1 MALAAKIAAPVS
13 KTAAASSAFAKI
25 GPNAA
30 VTTVAK
36 PPPAAP
42 NYATLM
48 AQASTQASKLAA
60 SQIAAQVKAITDQ
73 QAAAHA
79 TASAQAAEI
88 NRAALAAAT
97 FLSGLGD
104 RTQADYHAAV
114 DQLGGLAGGYT
125 GALRDT
131 AQASADAA
139 QAQLAGI
146 SGNTQQI
153 TNRGPDL
160 ANLLYGVSGAIPAN
174 ALEVQ
179 GLGATAASRA
189 LPAAQLSYGQ
199 QQALGEIGAGN
210 TAADALNSQIATI
223 RATLPT
229 TTSTYLTQFEKSAQ
243 DQITN
248 ARNATS
254 DYWTQRNIKSQ
265 IAGRTAAGK
274 RLDATAKAKAKADAL
289 KAQPILDVGRS
300 KLTGLLTDQF
310 GHSIT
315 KTVKGVQFLQT
326 TPGFHF
332 DNTGHPVADPKSID
346 PAKVSALAAEWS
358 SHNHY
363 RSDSAGNAIP
373 TSTGAYQPL
382 APYVLDPN
390 DPTGHTVMPRGK
402 PTAPFI
408 PKIDKTLSA
417 ANHAIT
423 YWDSRVGQWVQP
435 KDAKTGL
442 PIPYDPNKPL
452 APRLF
457 NSNGY
462 AVVYDPNTRT
472 THSLVDD
479 NNIPLPMGAPK
490 TPPPTH
496 FGGRYPGA
504 DGFYHVYNTTTA
516 VDKRLSTRVPAKVA
530 AAGTWQKI
538 KDAKTGQITFYNPT
552 TRVTQNT
559 PFTEA
564 VPQTGPQ
571 GTYSSI
577 KSPDGKLWRINSVT
591 NKVVKTT
598 IPWPTSAS
606 GSAMTIK
613 EGQDYT
619 ARIENLLVA
628 ASTGRKLDG
637 TKLPIVRTRATALE
651 ELRKAGYLAKG
662 VKPLAMAILNAYYPL
677 TGAGGKNWIRVTNPA
692 LGGG

>member
-1 MALAAKIAAPVS
+1 
-13 KTAAASSAFAKI
+13 
-25 GPNAA
+25 
-30 VTTVAK
+30 
-36 PPPAAP
+36 
-42 NYATLM
+42 M

-88 NRAALAAAT
+88 NKAAQAAAT

-199 QQALGEIGAGN
+199 QQAIGEIGAGN
-210 TAADALNSQIATI
+210 KTADALNSQIATI

-229 TTSTYLTQFEKSAQ
+229 TTSTYLTQFEKTAQ

-248 ARNATS
+248 ARNART
-254 DYWTQRNIKSQ
+254 DALQAKNIASQ
-265 IAGRTAAGK
+265 ITSRTAATAEK
-274 RLDATAKAKAKADAL
+274 AKTDAAQAKIDKAKAKIDAL
-289 KAQPILDVGRS
+289 KAQPHPDWTAS
-300 KLTGLLTDQF
+300 KDGYLRDQYYRL
-310 GHSIT
+310 IT
-315 KTVKGVQFLQT
+315 VTRNGTKFAQAA
-326 TPGFHF
+326 PGFHLG
-332 DNTGHPVADPKSID
+332 NTGLPVADPKPTTPAQAAAILARYASTYHVRTDLNGMPLLSAPD
-346 PAKVSALAAEWS
+346 PTTGV
-358 SHNHY
+358 
-363 RSDSAGNAIP
+363 RSVEP
-373 TSTGAYQPL
+373 VP
-382 APYVLDPN
+382 PYVLDPN
-390 DPTGHTVMPRGK
+390 DPTRQHVMMPAK
-402 PTAPFI
+402 ATAPFV
-408 PKIDKTLSA
+408 PKIDKTISA

-435 KDAKTGL
+435 KDAKTGQ

-462 AVVYDPNTRT
+462 AVVYDPNTKQ
-472 THSLVDD
+472 THNLVDD
-479 NNIPLPMGAPK
+479 NGVALPMGAPK

-496 FGGRYPGA
+496 FGGRYPA
-504 DGFYHVYNTTTA
+504 SDGFYHVYNTTTGE
-516 VDKRLSTRVPAKVA
+516 DKSLGTRVPAKVA
-530 AAGTWQKI
+530 AAGTWTKI
-538 KDAKTGQITFYNPT
+538 VDPKTGAITFYNPT
-552 TRVTQNT
+552 TRVTQTT
-559 PFTEA
+559 PFKGATQT
-564 VPQTGPQ
+564 QTGPQ

-577 KSPDGKLWRINSVT
+577 KGTDGKLWRINSVT

-598 IPWPTSAS
+598 IPWPTSAH
-606 GSAMTIK
+606 GALSAEAT
-613 EGQDYT
+613 QNYT
-619 ARIENLLVA
+619 ERINSQLRAMLNGVPADPSKPNSVA
-628 ASTGRKLDG
+628 LPPVTSRSEAIGRLDH
-637 TKLPIVRTRATALE
+637 
-651 ELRKAGYLAKG
+651 AGYLTRAL
-662 VKPLAMAILNAYYPL
+662 KPLAMAILNEYYPL
-677 TGAGGKNWIRVTNPA
+677 GGASGHNWFRVTNPA
-692 LGGG
+692 LSGG